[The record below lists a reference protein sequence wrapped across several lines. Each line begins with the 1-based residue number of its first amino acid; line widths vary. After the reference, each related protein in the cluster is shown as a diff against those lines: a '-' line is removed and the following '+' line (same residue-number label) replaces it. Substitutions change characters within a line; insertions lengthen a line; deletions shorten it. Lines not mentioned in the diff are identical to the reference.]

1 MRSMK
6 NRFIAGLCATAVLP
20 VLAIGFGVSSA
31 SAVTSDA
38 VTETII
44 DASLSGLGTESID
57 PALMDLLQEDI
68 TLAVEEGVIDPAIIE
83 VVEEVVTEPTTTP
96 DPEATTPVVDPEL
109 TDLIDENLSEETGTW
124 EEEAPAWMAAFEQIR
139 ADFEACRTD
148 GQATSACARTL
159 GFQLQ
164 IAHAEA
170 ELAQID
176 TAIADI
182 ANLPEEEQAAALAE
196 LEAQRAAFQAKLERS
211 SAKLASAIESGSS
224 AVTPADQARLN
235 SVLGEVRGRS
245 LAPALPEQA
254 QQNQQGSQQGNS
266 GAVTP
271 ETPAQ
276 GGSVNVDP
284 APGNSG
290 NGGRPAAPG
299 SQGQGKS
306 NNNR

>member
-1 MRSMK
+1 MK
-6 NRFIAGLCATAVLP
+6 NRLITTVCAAVVVPALSF
-20 VLAIGFGVSSA
+20 GFMATSA
-31 SAVTSDA
+31 QAETSDA

-44 DASLSGLGTESID
+44 DSSLSGLGTEVTD
-57 PALMDLLQEDI
+57 PTLLDLLQEDI
-68 TLAVEEGVIDPAIIE
+68 SVAVDEGIIDPAIVD
-83 VVEEVVTEPTTTP
+83 VVEEVVTDPTSTP
-96 DPEATTPVVDPEL
+96 DPEATTPPTDPEL
-109 TDLIDENLSEETGTW
+109 ADLINENLSEETGFW

-139 ADFEACRTD
+139 AEFEACRTD

-182 ANLPEEEQAAALAE
+182 TNLPEDLQAAALAE
-196 LEAQRAAFQAKLERS
+196 LEAKRAAFQAKLERS
-211 SAKLASAIESGSS
+211 SAKLATAIESGSS
-224 AVTPADQARLN
+224 SATPADQARLN

-254 QQNQQGSQQGNS
+254 KQNQQGTSEEGSSN
-266 GAVTP
+266 AVTP
-271 ETPAQ
+271 VVPQ
-276 GGSVNVDP
+276 QDGSVTVDQ

-290 NGGRPAAPG
+290 IAGRPANPG

>member
-1 MRSMK
+1 MK
-6 NRFIAGLCATAVLP
+6 NRLIATVCATVVVP
-20 VLAIGFGVSSA
+20 VLSFGFVATSA
-31 SAVTSDA
+31 QAETTDA

-44 DASLSGLGTESID
+44 DSSLSGLDTQVTDS
-57 PALMDLLQEDI
+57 ALMDQLQQDI
-68 TLAVEEGVIDPAIIE
+68 SLAIDEGVIDPAIVDAAE
-83 VVEEVVTEPTTTP
+83 NVVSESTSTP
-96 DPEATTPVVDPEL
+96 DAEATPAPVDPAL
-109 TDLIDENLSEETGTW
+109 ADLIDENLTEETGTW

-139 ADFEACRTD
+139 AEFEACRTD

-176 TAIADI
+176 IAIAEI
-182 ANLPEEEQAAALAE
+182 ANLPEEEQATALAE

-245 LAPALPEQA
+245 IAPALPEQA

-266 GAVTP
+266 GADTP

-276 GGSVNVDP
+276 SGSVNVDP

-299 SQGQGKS
+299 NQGQGKS
-306 NNNR
+306 NSNR

>member
-1 MRSMK
+1 MK
-6 NRFIAGLCATAVLP
+6 KRLITALCATVVVPA
-20 VLAIGFGVSSA
+20 LAIGFAATSA
-31 SAVTSDA
+31 SAETSDA

-44 DASLSGLGTESID
+44 DSSLSGLGTEIID

-68 TLAVEEGVIDPAIIE
+68 SLAVEEGVIDPAIIE
-83 VVEEVVTEPTTTP
+83 VVEEVVTDPTTTP
-96 DPEATTPVVDPEL
+96 DPEATTPTVDPEL
-109 TDLIDENLSEETGTW
+109 TDLIDANLSEESEIW
-124 EEEAPAWMAAFEQIR
+124 EEEAPAWAAAFEQIR

-170 ELAQID
+170 GLAQID
-176 TAIADI
+176 TAIAEI

-211 SAKLASAIESGSS
+211 SAKLASAIESGTTV
-224 AVTPADQARLN
+224 ATTADQARLN
-235 SVLGEVRGRS
+235 SVLGEVRG
-245 LAPALPEQA
+245 LANAPALPEQA
-254 QQNQQGSQQGNS
+254 QQNQQGTANDGSSN
-266 GAVTP
+266 AVTP
-271 ETPAQ
+271 AVPQQ
-276 GGSVNVDP
+276 GGSVSVDQ

-290 NGGRPAAPG
+290 NAGRPANPG